1 MQVDVIN
8 AVKAVLKSPLYIPHY
23 VLYIKHRK
31 LINSDIKSVGG
42 IASST
47 LSFFYLITND
57 EYFNVLFFHRIK
69 SHRIRKFIIQKKSSF
84 TIPYDVILGESP
96 ILDHPFSTILNAKS
110 IGNNFRCKN
119 NITIGNVADDESKR
133 PTIGNNVYVGAN
145 AVIIGSIS
153 IGDNVIVVAGA
164 VVVKDVPSN
173 CIIVGNPSRIIR
185 K

>member
-84 TIPYDVILGESP
+84 TIPYGVILGESP

-153 IGDNVIVVAGA
+153 IGDNVIVGAGA

>member
-57 EYFNVLFFHRIK
+57 EYFNVLFFHRI
-69 SHRIRKFIIQKKSSF
+69 
-84 TIPYDVILGESP
+84 L
-96 ILDHPFSTILNAKS
+96 
-110 IGNNFRCKN
+110 
-119 NITIGNVADDESKR
+119 
-133 PTIGNNVYVGAN
+133 
-145 AVIIGSIS
+145 
-153 IGDNVIVVAGA
+153 
-164 VVVKDVPSN
+164 
-173 CIIVGNPSRIIR
+173 
-185 K
+185 

>member
-8 AVKAVLKSPLYIPHY
+8 AVRAVLKSPLYIPHY

-42 IASST
+42 IVSST

-69 SHRIRKFIIQKKSSF
+69 SHRIRKFMIQKKSTF
-84 TIPYDVILGESP
+84 IIPYDVILGKSP

-119 NITIGNVADDESKR
+119 N
-133 PTIGNNVYVGAN
+133 
-145 AVIIGSIS
+145 
-153 IGDNVIVVAGA
+153 
-164 VVVKDVPSN
+164 
-173 CIIVGNPSRIIR
+173 
-185 K
+185 

>member
-1 MQVDVIN
+1 
-8 AVKAVLKSPLYIPHY
+8 
-23 VLYIKHRK
+23 
-31 LINSDIKSVGG
+31 
-42 IASST
+42 
-47 LSFFYLITND
+47 
-57 EYFNVLFFHRIK
+57 
-69 SHRIRKFIIQKKSSF
+69 
-84 TIPYDVILGESP
+84 LGESP

-153 IGDNVIVVAGA
+153 IGDNVIVGAGA